1 MLTFRLQ
8 AYNAGTK
15 YSGKL
20 QERVHAIEEIIDCRA
35 ALRSRAF
42 DNEPTKTSGVGSVWS
57 GPPEVQ
63 VAAVVTVI
71 LSTFCPYTRADS
83 ECYLPLGATRS
94 TRRMHVCIP

>member
-20 QERVHAIEEIIDCRA
+20 QERVHTMELVDCRA

-42 DNEPTKTSGVGSVWS
+42 DNESTTRQPQNQSGYFLHMRYVLAPFVKPIYRSLFELEYETEGKTSGVGSV
-57 GPPEVQ
+57 
-63 VAAVVTVI
+63 
-71 LSTFCPYTRADS
+71 
-83 ECYLPLGATRS
+83 
-94 TRRMHVCIP
+94 